1 MVRQSEKGG
10 SLEAALATAGLA
22 GLAAYAQDAVRHG
35 RPSRARSSSPRRS
48 VRRASPFGRRGPF
61 RGGMDMATLEGFAAE
76 AAKAKADDVPVDDGQ
91 DGGRRRR
98 KPSARKKHGGMDFA
112 MLEGFQAAAAE
123 EAKKAPASPTADQD
137 GGRRR
142 RKPSARKK
150 HGGMDFAMLEGFAAA
165 AAEEAKKAPAS
176 PTDQVGGRRRGRG
189 KKHGGMDFAMLEG
202 FEAEAAKAKTDDLPV
217 DDGVDSLQDG
227 GRRRRKPKARK
238 HGGMDFAMLEGF
250 EAAAAEEAKKA
261 PVVGGRRKG
270 ARKGGY
276 TSLEQLFATF
286 GGFNDAELAGGKKKG
301 RKGARRGGGP
311 DEDARVA
318 RAQAELNAAMDAQAA
333 ANTNQP
339 VAGSETVTAEEETA
353 TPGAAA
359 AAVQGDSSGGRRK
372 RVVRRRGGELVS
384 LDGGKKRPQKKKSR

>member
-150 HGGMDFAMLEGFAAA
+150 HGGMDFAMLEGFAA
-165 AAEEAKKAPAS
+165 EASKAKADDVPVDS
-176 PTDQVGGRRRGRG
+176 QDGGRRRRKPQAR

-301 RKGARRGGGP
+301 KGRKGARHGGGEG
-311 DEDARVA
+311 DQVVSVD
-318 RAQAELNAAMDAQAA
+318 NAAAEGSTGEVAEPQA
-333 ANTNQP
+333 P
-339 VAGSETVTAEEETA
+339 VRKCKLVWNEDGTAS
-353 TPGAAA
+353 
-359 AAVQGDSSGGRRK
+359 AVEVPVEGGRRK

>member
-35 RPSRARSSSPRRS
+35 RPSRARSASPRRGA
-48 VRRASPFGRRGPF
+48 RRASPFGRRRPF

-76 AAKAKADDVPVDDGQ
+76 AAKAKTDDVPVDDGQ

-142 RKPSARKK
+142 PRGKK
-150 HGGMDFAMLEGFAAA
+150 HGGMDFAMLEGFAA
-165 AAEEAKKAPAS
+165 EASKAKADDVPVDS
-176 PTDQVGGRRRGRG
+176 QDGGRRRRKPQAR

-227 GRRRRKPKARK
+227 GRRRRKSPARKK

-250 EAAAAEEAKKA
+250 QAAAAEEAKK
-261 PVVGGRRKG
+261 PQDGGRRKG

-286 GGFNDAELAGGKKKG
+286 GGFNDEELAGGKKKGKG
-301 RKGARRGGGP
+301 RKGARRGGGER
-311 DEDARVA
+311 DQVVSVN
-318 RAQAELNAAMDAQAA
+318 NAAAEGSTGEVAEPQAPLTKCKLVL
-333 ANTNQP
+333 NED
-339 VAGSETVTAEEETA
+339 GTAS
-353 TPGAAA
+353 
-359 AAVQGDSSGGRRK
+359 AVEVSVEGGRRK

-384 LDGGKKRPQKKKSR
+384 LDGGKKSQKKKSR